1 VKINDAREFGRV
13 AVVMGGESAERE
25 VSLDSG
31 RNVLAAL
38 RARGVDA
45 HAVDGIP
52 ALLDA
57 LRAGHYARVF
67 NILHGQHGGGE
78 DGVLQGALDSL
89 HVPYT
94 GSGVLGSALSMDKV
108 RTKQVWIAQG
118 LPTPRFV
125 ALRKGRTHLHA
136 AAALAPFR
144 PADTFPHFA
153 GEGTAGRSVA
163 GGGRNSNGVDVHA
176 AAAKIGLPVIVKPA
190 CEGSSVG
197 VTRVH
202 REEDL
207 AAAAELA
214 ARYPGD
220 LLVEELIEGDELTV
234 AVLGREALP
243 SIRIVP
249 KGAFYDYHA
258 KYVAEDTQYLCPG
271 LDGAAEAELR
281 ALALAAF
288 DAVGCAGWGR
298 VDVMRDHE
306 GRNFLLEVNTA
317 PGMTSH
323 SLVPKAAGTVGIDFE
338 TLCWRVLETSFDRE
352 MEAGNR
358 EPVAGNARAGSS
370 GYRLPATGSRD
381 PGRSTP

>member
-1 VKINDAREFGRV
+1 MKVTDARQFGRV
-13 AVVMGGESAERE
+13 AVVMGGQSAERE

-38 RARGVDA
+38 RAKNVDA

-78 DGVLQGALDSL
+78 DGVLQGALESL
-89 HVPYT
+89 RVPYT

-108 RTKQVWIAQG
+108 RSKWVWIAQG

-125 ALRKGRTHLHA
+125 PLRKG
-136 AAALAPFR
+136 
-144 PADTFPHFA
+144 
-153 GEGTAGRSVA
+153 E
-163 GGGRNSNGVDVHA
+163 DVHA
-176 AAAKIGLPVIVKPA
+176 AAAKLGLPVIVKPSS
-190 CEGSSVG
+190 EGSSVG
-197 VTRVH
+197 ITRVFKDS
-202 REEDL
+202 DL
-207 AAAAELA
+207 DAAVELA

-220 LLVEELIEGDELTV
+220 LLVESLIEGDELTV
-234 AVLGREALP
+234 AVLGRQALP

-271 LDGAAEAELR
+271 LDGAAEDEIR

-288 DAVGCAGWGR
+288 DALDCSGWGR
-298 VDVMRDHE
+298 VDVMRDRE
-306 GRNFLLEVNTA
+306 GRNWLLEANTA

-323 SLVPKAAGTVGIDFE
+323 SLVPKSAKAIGIDFE
-338 TLCWRVLETSFDRE
+338 TLCWRILESTFE
-352 MEAGNR
+352 KEAAFAK
-358 EPVAGNARAGSS
+358 EAAR
-370 GYRLPATGSRD
+370 
-381 PGRSTP
+381 